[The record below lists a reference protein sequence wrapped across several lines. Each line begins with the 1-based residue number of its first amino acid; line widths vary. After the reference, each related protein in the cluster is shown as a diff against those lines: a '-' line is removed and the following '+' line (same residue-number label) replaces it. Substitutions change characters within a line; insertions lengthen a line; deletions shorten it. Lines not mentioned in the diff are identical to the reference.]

1 MKKTLILALAATG
14 LTIGGAAV
22 AQDRAERPERGADIT
37 RADAETRAAQAFA
50 RMDAN
55 NDGVINQADREARA
69 RARFDA
75 TDTDNNGQLS
85 FAETQAAREARQDIR
100 AERRAERGEHEGRR
114 GHRMG
119 RRGGRGGDRG
129 MMAQRADTNGDGAVS
144 QSEFT
149 SAMLARFDAADAN
162 NDGTITAEERQAQR
176 AERRAARGPRGGT
189 AE

>member
-1 MKKTLILALAATG
+1 MNKTLILALAAGG
-14 LTIGGAAV
+14 LTIGGAAY
-22 AQDRAERPERGADIT
+22 AQDQARGADMT
-37 RADAETRAAQAFA
+37 RTAAETRAEAAFA

-55 NDGVINQADREARA
+55 SDGVINEADREARA

-75 TDTDNNGQLS
+75 ADANGDGLLS
-85 FAETQAAREARQDIR
+85 FEESQAARENQREARQ
-100 AERRAERGEHEGRR
+100 ERRAEAGQEGRR